1 MIDRD
6 SLDENNVMSV
16 CNTYVTIPSKT
27 QCFQRL
33 ELLQALIE
41 TIQEIITLLGLSQRI
56 GLSFSKRISYFKR
69 NQPSV
74 QTGGFLFANRSWD
87 LLLKEESY
95 SVLNNCNNT
104 TSLFC

>member
-41 TIQEIITLLGLSQRI
+41 TIQEIGKTAFQNAGNLGITG
-56 GLSFSKRISYFKR
+56 FSNFC
-69 NQPSV
+69 
-74 QTGGFLFANRSWD
+74 D
-87 LLLKEESY
+87 LLARCRMVLTCNTLATYLQHRVKKEIFLEMLSIG
-95 SVLNNCNNT
+95 V
-104 TSLFC
+104 TSLF

>member
-41 TIQEIITLLGLSQRI
+41 TIQEIIGPE
-56 GLSFSKRISYFKR
+56 SFGISNK
-69 NQPSV
+69 
-74 QTGGFLFANRSWD
+74 QTKPLWIYPKWFF
-87 LLLKEESY
+87 
-95 SVLNNCNNT
+95 VV
-104 TSLFC
+104 

>member
-41 TIQEIITLLGLSQRI
+41 TIQEIIYLSPTK
-56 GLSFSKRISYFKR
+56 SRISIKANKNHFGII
-69 NQPSV
+69 Q
-74 QTGGFLFANRSWD
+74 GGFFMQKINLP
-87 LLLKEESY
+87 Y
-95 SVLNNCNNT
+95 SRPL
-104 TSLFC
+104 

>member
-41 TIQEIITLLGLSQRI
+41 TIQEIRSGLFNTEYSNISKSRKKEKTLGLYR
-56 GLSFSKRISYFKR
+56 GFSFCQNI
-69 NQPSV
+69 
-74 QTGGFLFANRSWD
+74 
-87 LLLKEESY
+87 
-95 SVLNNCNNT
+95 
-104 TSLFC
+104 

>member
-41 TIQEIITLLGLSQRI
+41 TIQEIIYTEYSKFSKVAKEKTLGLCR
-56 GLSFSKRISYFKR
+56 GFSF
-69 NQPSV
+69 
-74 QTGGFLFANRSWD
+74 
-87 LLLKEESY
+87 
-95 SVLNNCNNT
+95 
-104 TSLFC
+104 

>member
-41 TIQEIITLLGLSQRI
+41 TIQEIIYLSPTK
-56 GLSFSKRISYFKR
+56 SRISNK
-69 NQPSV
+69 
-74 QTGGFLFANRSWD
+74 QTKPLWIYPKWFF
-87 LLLKEESY
+87 
-95 SVLNNCNNT
+95 VV
-104 TSLFC
+104 

>member
-41 TIQEIITLLGLSQRI
+41 TIQEIIYLSPTK
-56 GLSFSKRISYFKR
+56 SRISNKANKTTLDLSKVVFCCIK
-69 NQPSV
+69 N
-74 QTGGFLFANRSWD
+74 FIILFFD
-87 LLLKEESY
+87 H
-95 SVLNNCNNT
+95 
-104 TSLFC
+104 FI

>member
-41 TIQEIITLLGLSQRI
+41 TIQEIRSGLFNTEYSNI
-56 GLSFSKRISYFKR
+56 SKSRKKKK
-69 NQPSV
+69 PSV
-74 QTGGFLFANRSWD
+74 YTGGFLFGHLWVA
-87 LLLKEESY
+87 
-95 SVLNNCNNT
+95 
-104 TSLFC
+104 

>member
-41 TIQEIITLLGLSQRI
+41 TIQEIRSPIPIFEENRWKVSCEDCPASAGMQSTAIGPEPFGISNKANKTTLDLSKVV
-56 GLSFSKRISYFKR
+56 F
-69 NQPSV
+69 
-74 QTGGFLFANRSWD
+74 
-87 LLLKEESY
+87 
-95 SVLNNCNNT
+95 
-104 TSLFC
+104 FCCR

>member
-41 TIQEIITLLGLSQRI
+41 TIQEIIGR
-56 GLSFSKRISYFKR
+56 FSKQSFFE
-69 NQPSV
+69 
-74 QTGGFLFANRSWD
+74 QTKDTLGFIRGVFFLANR
-87 LLLKEESY
+87 
-95 SVLNNCNNT
+95 
-104 TSLFC
+104 

>member
-33 ELLQALIE
+33 ELLQAYRNYPRDNLGFALR
-41 TIQEIITLLGLSQRI
+41 TIFKQSKQKPLWIYPRWF
-56 GLSFSKRISYFKR
+56 FSGTF
-69 NQPSV
+69 NFF
-74 QTGGFLFANRSWD
+74 GG
-87 LLLKEESY
+87 
-95 SVLNNCNNT
+95 
-104 TSLFC
+104 